1 MEMMLVLMILQT
13 NCHSQ
18 INNKLE
24 EDTGLALKIGQK
36 IDIQL
41 HLLSSGSQG

>member
-1 MEMMLVLMILQT
+1 MLVLNILQT

-24 EDTGLALKIGQK
+24 EDTTLVPLKIGQK

-41 HLLSSGSQG
+41 NLLSSGSQG